1 MKFLNLFPALMLG
14 LMVCGCS
21 DDDTQKSNELLSS
34 DEQTAKLQTVGNA
47 ALSLIDAEDHRNIAD
62 VVGYYMERYAG
73 YGVDGAYYMHVM
85 TGLMPDMMRKS
96 PISTVNSYLQLVNDM
111 ASKKIPS
118 IDKKYYQQ
126 VLALTDMASLYGEF
140 TANDSLMM
148 WQYNDSTIKDR
159 LQLSYKDSLDRDVVV
174 TMKGSGP
181 TTTMR
186 VDYSYFD
193 IDSTINYEGN
203 QIVSNDT
210 TGFFATLTLPEQII
224 FSVSVD
230 GTQIAALTF
239 VTSLDCNIVAE
250 YYDVFKNNEQISEYE
265 EAESAATNVD
275 FEKLNIAVV
284 LDINNYQAKIDWLL
298 EPDLASMNLG
308 LIIKNQSVISLDAK
322 LGGQFSEMLSS
333 NNDDNYDSNS
343 LFDKLSSLDLNLDIM
358 GQVQV
363 KGTCFRLDSLA
374 KIIMLS
380 DQINNQKVDDSMR
393 KFVDSFNDLTDFY
406 IYFDKGN
413 DINSSVYLKYYPNT
427 ESEDEYITPV
437 IEFKKDGSVLQ
448 CSEFFNK
455 EKYSD
460 LINNSMDKAFGFM
473 TIFGNL
479 FSAFM

>member
-1 MKFLNLFPALMLG
+1 MKFLSLFPALMLG

-21 DDDTQKSNELLSS
+21 DDDTPKSNGLLSS

-73 YGVDGAYYMHVM
+73 YGFFETYYMQ
-85 TGLMPDMMRKS
+85 KS

-126 VLALTDMASLYGEF
+126 VLAFTDMASLYGEF
-140 TANDSLMM
+140 TANDSLMI

-210 TGFFATLTLPEQII
+210 TGYFVTLTLPEKII
-224 FSVSVD
+224 FSVSLD

-250 YYDVFKNNEQISEYE
+250 YYDVVNNNEQISEYDVTGYTT
-265 EAESAATNVD
+265 SNVD
-275 FEKLNIAVV
+275 FEKLNLAVI
-284 LDINNYQAKIDWLL
+284 LDLNNYQTKIDWLL
-298 EPDLASMNLG
+298 EPDMASMNFG
-308 LIIKNQSVISLDAK
+308 ITIKNQSVISLTAS
-322 LGGQFSEMLSS
+322 LGGQFDEML
-333 NNDDNYDSNS
+333 NGYDDMDDNSDPP
-343 LFDKLSSLDLNLDIM
+343 FDKLSSFDLNMDVM
-358 GQVQV
+358 GQIQV
-363 KGTCFRLDSLA
+363 KGSCSQPNLLA
-374 KIIMLS
+374 NMMMGA
-380 DQINNQKVDDSMR
+380 DQDIDIPMEMMVDG
-393 KFVDSFNDLTDFY
+393 FNSLTDLN
-406 IYFDKGN
+406 IYFDNGN

-427 ESEDEYITPV
+427 ESEDEYVTPV

-448 CSEFFNK
+448 CSEFFDK
-455 EKYSD
+455 ERYSE
-460 LINNSMDKAFGFM
+460 LINNSIDKAFGFM